1 MTVSDIIKDDM
12 TTDNKPRFIWIR
24 NGATTGNYVNVNHIV
39 YVGKNLYK
47 KNEHLGLVATSATT
61 GHSFADD
68 KQTIYLTEWDTADDV
83 IRKIQAALAQ

>member
-1 MTVSDIIKDDM
+1 MTFSDIIKDDM

-47 KNEHLGLVATSATT
+47 KMSILALWLLVQQLAIRLLMTN
-61 GHSFADD
+61 
-68 KQTIYLTEWDTADDV
+68 KQFT
-83 IRKIQAALAQ
+83 